1 MEANAYKKIKQ
12 LLTVCYQCGTCASTC
27 AVGLVNPDKNIR
39 KLIQHLV
46 NSENEFEPKE
56 NDLIWLCTAC
66 YQCEDRCPEGIP
78 LTTLLI
84 QLKNMAVEKNVI
96 PTSIRKEIETLT
108 VHSFTYPPAKSIV
121 SRRRRLGLLE
131 LPRPDDAEMQILIKL
146 AHTPVDATYSKEP
159 TP

>member
-1 MEANAYKKIKQ
+1 MRFMEVRDFKKIKQ
-12 LLTVCYQCGTCASTC
+12 LLNVCYQCGTCVSTC
-27 AVGLVNPDKNIR
+27 AAGLVNPDKNIR

-46 NSENEFEPKE
+46 NSENEFESDE
-56 NDLIWLCTAC
+56 NDMMWLCATC

-84 QLKNMAVEKNVI
+84 QLKNMAVEKGVI

-121 SRRRRLGLLE
+121 SRRQRLGLPE
-131 LPRPDDAEMQILIKL
+131 LPRPDDAEMQTLIKGL
-146 AHTPVDATYSKEP
+146 HPNWKEP
-159 TP
+159 TT